1 MHLPLHAYVMGA
13 VSGATRHCEGAGT
26 LGARSRALAQDE
38 GTQGRWREGECI
50 ATAQV

>member
-26 LGARSRALAQDE
+26 LGARTPAHELVLKMKGRKGGGGRAS
-38 GTQGRWREGECI
+38 
-50 ATAQV
+50 V